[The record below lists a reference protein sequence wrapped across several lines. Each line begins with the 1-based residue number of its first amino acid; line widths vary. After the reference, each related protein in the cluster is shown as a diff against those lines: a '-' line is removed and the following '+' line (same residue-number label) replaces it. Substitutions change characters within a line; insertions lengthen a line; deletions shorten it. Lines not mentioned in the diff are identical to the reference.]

1 MNVSLITE
9 TDRQY
14 KKIKQNN
21 THLITLVFLK
31 LKAKYVNNHLL
42 ILILIMV
49 KYKYINKII
58 LVLII

>member
-21 THLITLVFLK
+21 IHLVILVFIK
-31 LKAKYVNNHLL
+31 LKAKYVNNRLL
-42 ILILIMV
+42 ILVLIIV
-49 KYKYINKII
+49 KYKYINQII